1 VTSSRALK
9 EAADGGE
16 GEEEVEE
23 AEEAAEEEEEEM
35 GEAGAAAAAAGP
47 RNSAKC
53 TSPEST
59 SAAAGRASASSASSL
74 ALLTG
79 KWPHDS
85 TSGLLVRSCTDET
98 IRCTWEGCC
107 GVVRGVERLPTRKS
121 ACACALQLAT

>member
-1 VTSSRALK
+1 MEREAEK
-9 EAADGGE
+9 EWE
-16 GEEEVEE
+16 EKGEEE
-23 AEEAAEEEEEEM
+23 
-35 GEAGAAAAAAGP
+35 AAAVAAGP

-59 SAAAGRASASSASSL
+59 RAAAGRASASSASSL

-98 IRCTWEGCC
+98 IRCT
-107 GVVRGVERLPTRKS
+107 
-121 ACACALQLAT
+121 